1 MLPRASRSSLIAVVD
16 DDISVRESVE
26 SLLKSV
32 GFHVN
37 TYSSAEEFLGSPR
50 LNAADC
56 LILDVRLDGMSGP
69 DLGRLTVN
77 TRLKPGQRLSGEFRK
92 FRALYRRTVI
102 LRRHDEG
109 SASRC
114 SPELRILR
122 KLRMTLPSYRTRDL
136 RDAVLSNNG
145 QGSLSRQQRR
155 GADL

>member
-50 LNAADC
+50 INAADC

-69 DLGRLTVN
+69 DLQRELKIAGHSIPIVFVTAHETEALRARMLADGAIDCL
-77 TRLKPGQRLSGEFRK
+77 LKPFNDDTLLNAVEIAL
-92 FRALYRRTVI
+92 RAR
-102 LRRHDEG
+102 E
-109 SASRC
+109 
-114 SPELRILR
+114 
-122 KLRMTLPSYRTRDL
+122 
-136 RDAVLSNNG
+136 
-145 QGSLSRQQRR
+145 
-155 GADL
+155 

>member
-69 DLGRLTVN
+69 DLQRELKVSGHAIPIVFVTAHETEALRARMLADGAIDCL
-77 TRLKPGQRLSGEFRK
+77 LKPFNDDSLLNAVEVAL
-92 FRALYRRTVI
+92 RAR
-102 LRRHDEG
+102 E
-109 SASRC
+109 
-114 SPELRILR
+114 
-122 KLRMTLPSYRTRDL
+122 
-136 RDAVLSNNG
+136 
-145 QGSLSRQQRR
+145 
-155 GADL
+155 

>member
-50 LNAADC
+50 LNTADC

-69 DLGRLTVN
+69 DLQRELKFSGHSIPIVFVTAHETEALRARMLADGAIDCL
-77 TRLKPGQRLSGEFRK
+77 LKPFNDDTLLNAVEIAL
-92 FRALYRRTVI
+92 RAS
-102 LRRHDEG
+102 E
-109 SASRC
+109 
-114 SPELRILR
+114 
-122 KLRMTLPSYRTRDL
+122 
-136 RDAVLSNNG
+136 
-145 QGSLSRQQRR
+145 
-155 GADL
+155 

>member
-69 DLGRLTVN
+69 DLQRELKVSGHPIPIVFVTAHETEALRARMLADGASDCL
-77 TRLKPGQRLSGEFRK
+77 LKPFNDDTLLNAVEIAL
-92 FRALYRRTVI
+92 RAR
-102 LRRHDEG
+102 E
-109 SASRC
+109 
-114 SPELRILR
+114 
-122 KLRMTLPSYRTRDL
+122 
-136 RDAVLSNNG
+136 
-145 QGSLSRQQRR
+145 
-155 GADL
+155 

>member
-69 DLGRLTVN
+69 DLQRELKVSGHAIPIVFVTAHETEALRARMLADGAIDCL
-77 TRLKPGQRLSGEFRK
+77 LKPFNDDTLLNAVEIAL
-92 FRALYRRTVI
+92 RAR
-102 LRRHDEG
+102 E
-109 SASRC
+109 
-114 SPELRILR
+114 
-122 KLRMTLPSYRTRDL
+122 
-136 RDAVLSNNG
+136 
-145 QGSLSRQQRR
+145 
-155 GADL
+155 